1 VHYQGGHCIF
11 GLLKGGGAVVH
22 VAIIG
27 AGPAGLL
34 LGAGLARRG
43 ANVTLV
49 DRDPGPPPAGRWA
62 RRGVMQF
69 HHAHVIRPQAV
80 ATLQRELPDAYQRLL
95 DVGAEPVGSPRPDG
109 TLSLAG
115 LRCQRSTYER
125 AVRKATEA
133 VRGVTVQT
141 GHVDQVVESGDGAGR
156 RVVGLVVDGAPLG
169 SDLVVDAS
177 GRSGRVN
184 RHRRAPQSAGGVC
197 GIAYVDRVYQ
207 LHEGAEPGP
216 LVNPIAWQANFDGY
230 QCLVFL
236 HERGI
241 FSALVIR
248 STDARDLV
256 GLRHNAA
263 FDAAVRAIPGL
274 ADWTD
279 PGRSRPLTDVL
290 PGGTLLNAYRSQR
303 GPEGELALPGLL
315 FVGDA
320 VCTTTPNFGRGLAT
334 TMLQVDEVLR
344 LLDATVDMA
353 GAATTS
359 QLSDVGEAFDAW
371 TEARMRPWVE
381 DHAVMDE
388 ALRRRW
394 AGDDVDLTGPR
405 LPSDLVLEAAKVDER
420 IGPAVGP
427 YMGMQDL
434 PSVLDPVE
442 PLARVVYQSGWR
454 PALTA
459 GPNRRELAEIV
470 DAAAA

>member
-1 VHYQGGHCIF
+1 MGRVR
-11 GLLKGGGAVVH
+11 

-27 AGPAGLL
+27 AGPTGLF
-34 LGAGLARRG
+34 LGAALQRRG
-43 ANVTLV
+43 HAVTVV
-49 DRDPGPPPAGRWA
+49 DRDGGPEPDGRWP
-62 RRGVMQF
+62 RKGVMQF

-80 ATLQRELPDAYQRLL
+80 ATLQRELPGAYQRLL
-95 DVGAEPVGSPRPDG
+95 DVGAEPVELPLPDG
-109 TLSLAG
+109 SRSLAG

-125 AVRKATEA
+125 AVREATEA
-133 VRGVTVQT
+133 VAGLTLRT
-141 GHVDQVVESGDGAGR
+141 GHVDSVLESTDSGGR
-156 RVVGLVVDGAPLG
+156 RAAGLVVDGAPLAF
-169 SDLVVDAS
+169 DLVVDAS

-184 RHRRAPQSAGGVC
+184 RQRRGPQSAGGVC

-207 LHEGAEPGP
+207 LHEGAGPGP
-216 LVNPIAWQANFDGY
+216 LVNPLVWQANFDGY

-256 GLRHNAA
+256 GLRHNSA

-274 ADWTD
+274 AEWTD
-279 PGRSRPLTDVL
+279 PARSRALTDVL
-290 PGGTLLNAYRSQR
+290 PGGTLINAYRSQR
-303 GPEGELALPGLL
+303 GPDGQLALPGLL

-344 LLDATVDMA
+344 LLDATVDVT
-353 GAATTS
+353 GRATSS
-359 QLSDVGEAFDAW
+359 QLVDLGEAFDAW
-371 TEARMRPWVE
+371 TEAQMRPWVE

-394 AGDDVDLTGPR
+394 AGEDLDLTGPR
-405 LPSDLVLEAAKVDER
+405 LPSDLVMEAAKIDQR
-420 IGPAVGP
+420 IGPAIGP
-427 YMGMQDL
+427 YLSMQAL

-442 PLARVVYQSGWR
+442 PLARVVYQRGWR
-454 PALTA
+454 PTLAA
-459 GPNRRELAEIV
+459 GPSRRELAEIV